1 LTRSL
6 SSRGRTPSRGS
17 CPYRLPE
24 DLLPI
29 ATIRLA
35 RHLIPSTE
43 RHPVAPAKQEPLLL
57 SAPLPF
63 YPAMRGGSPSPSS
76 IRWSPPFDPPARSR
90 ACPSVESRHAVRYSA
105 CHIISV
111 SSRSA
116 RLAVPQDR
124 SKDGDGRES
133 ALFTESKSWGPPGRL
148 ASERSLDP
156 TLLRPSWKRNP
167 YDVETISRARTRSIE
182 PYHAADRGT

>member
-43 RHPVAPAKQEPLLL
+43 RHTRSLRPNRSPYSYRPLSL
-57 SAPLPF
+57 SIPPC
-63 YPAMRGGSPSPSS
+63 GGSPSPSS